1 MLTLTGQLLNI
12 FEAPKGV
19 SKKTGEEYGG
29 GDKVQILGDVDLPN
43 GDKKKDLI
51 TLGTHNVEFFKAF
64 VGKQIRVPVGAFG
77 SGKSVL
83 FFIPQGSKPQ
93 EVSPT
98 QKSPITAA
106 L

>member
-29 GDKVQILGDVDLPN
+29 GDKIQILGDVDLPN

-51 TLGTHNVEFFKAF
+51 TLGTHNVDFFKNLI
-64 VGKQIRVPVGAFG
+64 GKDIRVPVGAFP
-77 SGKSVL
+77 SGKAVV
-83 FFIPQGSKPQ
+83 FFIPQGCRP
-93 EVSPT
+93 EVSHAVKNPL
-98 QKSPITAA
+98 SNSVI
-106 L
+106 

>member
-1 MLTLTGQLLNI
+1 MSMLTLTGQLLNI
-12 FEAPKGV
+12 FEAPKGI

-51 TLGTHNVEFFKAF
+51 TLGTHDIQFFKDL
-64 VGKQIRVPVGAFG
+64 VGKDIRVPVGAFP
-77 SGKSVL
+77 SGKSVQ
-83 FFIPQGSKPQ
+83 FFIPQGSRPQ
-93 EVSPT
+93 IT
-98 QKSPITAA
+98 KSQLTPA